1 MSEEITGIV
10 LTYNG
15 EKYLDRCLN
24 SLKDCVDELIIVD
37 SGSGDKTLD
46 IAEKYSE
53 KVLHHDF
60 ENYGKQCIYA
70 ARQASNHWVFIL
82 DQDEILEDKLIS
94 EINALKKS
102 GFAHDAYS
110 IRRRNF
116 LFNKEIKHGGWG
128 NDFVIRLFD
137 RTKAFPTDNN
147 FSVVK
152 AEGDVKKL
160 KNAIIHYPC
169 DSIDSYFAK
178 MHSYARISAKEMME
192 KNREFRF
199 YNLLFNPLYRAF
211 KKYFFQKGFLD
222 GMHGFI
228 LAVISY
234 YFVFLKYLKLWEF
247 TNINHENNNNG
258 ES

>member
-15 EKYLDRCLN
+15 EKYLDPCLN
-24 SLKDCVDELIIVD
+24 SLRACVEELVIVD
-37 SGSGDKTLD
+37 SGSGDRTLE

-53 KVLHHDF
+53 NVIHHNF

-70 ARQASNHWVFIL
+70 IGQASNRWIFIL
-82 DQDEILEDKLIS
+82 DQDEILENKLIS

-137 RTKAFPTDNN
+137 RNKAFPTDNN

-152 AEGDVKKL
+152 TEGNVKRL
-160 KNAIIHYPC
+160 KNRIIHYPC
-169 DSIDSYFAK
+169 DSIDKYFAK
-178 MHSYARISAKEMME
+178 MHSYASISAKEMLG
-192 KNREFRF
+192 KNREFRL

-211 KKYFFQKGFLD
+211 KKYVLQKGFLD
-222 GMHGFI
+222 GMYGVI

-234 YFVFLKYLKLWEF
+234 YFVFLKYLKLWEI
-247 TNINHENNNNG
+247 TNINHENKNNG
-258 ES
+258 DI